1 MFVGKGLSARIQ
13 QQKRDLTKEEKEQLI
28 NYVKNKVRENQSEGN
43 VSIKLSNVV
52 NEYISKN
59 HPSNVDEVPDLER
72 EVWSHLYS
80 LGPLEPYLD
89 KNRKGIT
96 DIKVIGLNIYYK
108 EFGVRKKDPK
118 GFINDEH
125 LYRIIDRMMSQAQ
138 AAIST
143 MKPSRN
149 IELYDGS
156 RAIVIIPPEAEE
168 PLISIRRYTLQEA
181 KLNDIELKGL
191 SSHLKERIKDW
202 VKRRKNFCYIGE
214 TGAGKTTTINAIANE
229 IQSSH
234 SIAVLEDT
242 REIWLPNHEMAMYMQ
257 TREKTESAEAID
269 WLDIITDCLR
279 LDPDRIIVTEIR
291 TGPAAYAY
299 CQAVNSGH
307 TGSLTTVHAN
317 SAYDGLLKLDKLI
330 KQETNLDMTDIKEM
344 VARSMDIIGFIKV
357 DTDDNGNIISR
368 SLAELVEV
376 VGVAGGDYVLKYYL
390 GQPQKMGEIL
400 IKHNKIL
407 PNQLLRSLQLQKVLK
422 LRLGDIL
429 LENKYCS
436 KEDIEEAIQEQREV
450 DMAS

>member
-1 MFVGKGLSARIQ
+1 MFAGKGLSARIQ
-13 QQKRDLTKEEKEQLI
+13 QQKRDLTKDEKEQLI
-28 NYVKNKVRENQSEGN
+28 NYVKDKVREDKSEES
-43 VSIKLSNVV
+43 VSYKLSIAV
-52 NEYISKN
+52 NQYISKN
-59 HPSNVDEVPDLER
+59 HPANIDEIRELEK

-80 LGPLEPYLD
+80 LGPLEQYLE
-89 KNRKGIT
+89 KSRKGIT

-108 EFGVRKKDPK
+108 DNGIRKKDPK
-118 GFINDEH
+118 GFINHEH
-125 LYRIIDRMMSQAQ
+125 LNRIIDRMMSQAQ
-138 AAIST
+138 AGIST

-156 RAIVIIPPEAEE
+156 RAIVIIPPEVEE
-168 PLISIRRYTLQEA
+168 PIISIRRYTLQEA
-181 KLNDIELKGL
+181 KLDDIELKGL
-191 SSHLKERIKDW
+191 SNELKERIKDW
-202 VKRRKNFCYIGE
+202 VKRRKNFCFIGE

-291 TGPAAYAY
+291 TGAAAYAY

-307 TGSLTTVHAN
+307 SGSLTTAHAN

-330 KQETNLDMTDIKEM
+330 KQETNLEMIDIKEM
-344 VARSMDIIGFIKV
+344 VARSMDIVGFIKV
-357 DTDDNGNIISR
+357 DTDDDGNILSR

-376 VGVAGGDYVLKYYL
+376 IGVAGGDYALKYYL
-390 GQPQKMGEIL
+390 GQPEKLGEIL
-400 IKHNKIL
+400 IKNNKLL
-407 PNQLLRSLQLQKVLK
+407 PKQLLRSLKLQEVIKAK
-422 LRLGDIL
+422 LGDIL
-429 LENKYCS
+429 VENRYVT
-436 KEDIEEAIQEQREV
+436 EGDIDEAICEQREI
-450 DMAS
+450 DNIH